1 MFDVRSNMKTIF
13 SKELK
18 DRTEPFDITLDD
30 YRKFPVGEVYLSLE
44 KEGVYGHLPV
54 MARAGAGSIG
64 TLTSESYC
72 ERCFSAANII
82 MDDGNALLGKDSVE
96 HLVILRMNKN
106 FMNYMRD
113 NHSQEAGVVKL
124 EKEGI
129 EKIYETGENESE
141 RDASES
147 EGGANAA

>member
-1 MFDVRSNMKTIF
+1 MFEVRSNMKTTF

-30 YRKFPVGEVYLSLE
+30 YRKFSVGKVYLLLE
-44 KEGVYGHLPV
+44 KDGRYGHLPV

-64 TLTSESYC
+64 TLTSEIYC

-82 MDDGNALLGKDSVE
+82 MDNGNTLLGKDSVE
-96 HLVILRMNKN
+96 HLVILRMNKD
-106 FMNYMRD
+106 FMKYMRN
-113 NHSQEAGVVKL
+113 NHSQEARVVNL

-129 EKIYETGENESE
+129 EKIYGTGAN
-141 RDASES
+141 ES

>member
-1 MFDVRSNMKTIF
+1 
-13 SKELK
+13 
-18 DRTEPFDITLDD
+18 
-30 YRKFPVGEVYLSLE
+30 
-44 KEGVYGHLPV
+44 
-54 MARAGAGSIG
+54 
-64 TLTSESYC
+64 
-72 ERCFSAANII
+72 